1 MPDLPN
7 VAVSWCCFFL
17 LVDLEDH
24 HPTRSDRHLGRIS
37 QVADLKFAKDTS
49 LTSPLL
55 YSECYRY
62 LGHVDT
68 AVVIYRQ
75 TIPFNSIASSS
86 PNPAP
91 GSQRAQPSWDW
102 TNRDIQVEQLGVWL
116 KILVGVFL
124 GESLGVPFKTRSPSS
139 NGPGQLILI
148 IICSQPRVL

>member
-1 MPDLPN
+1 MLTI
-7 VAVSWCCFFL
+7 

-24 HPTRSDRHLGRIS
+24 CSSRSDRHLGRIS
-37 QVADLKFAKDTS
+37 QVAAPESAKDTS

-75 TIPFNSIASSS
+75 TIPSTLIASSS
-86 PNPAP
+86 PHPASA
-91 GSQRAQPSWDW
+91 SQGAQPSWDW
-102 TNRDIQVEQLGVWL
+102 TNRDLQIEQLGVWL

-124 GESLGVPFKTRSPSS
+124 GESLGVPFKTRSPGS
-139 NGPGQLILI
+139 NGPGQLMLVI
-148 IICSQPRVL
+148 IRSQPRVS